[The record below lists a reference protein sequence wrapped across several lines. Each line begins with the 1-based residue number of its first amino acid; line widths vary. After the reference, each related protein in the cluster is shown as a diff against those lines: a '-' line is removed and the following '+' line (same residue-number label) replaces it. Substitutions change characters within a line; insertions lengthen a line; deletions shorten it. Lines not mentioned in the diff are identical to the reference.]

1 MHALIIDEEHLIA
14 TAIDNVLKNC
24 CLRSFDF
31 AATSQVTVN
40 AASQRCP
47 DLITSDV
54 KLDSS
59 CGIEAVRSICSGAKI
74 PVIFITG
81 NGAEVMRRLPNHQLL
96 DKPFSDEALIVAV
109 STALTSAPIQ
119 ARRT

>member
-1 MHALIIDEEHLIA
+1 MHALVIEDEPLIA
-14 TAIDNVLKNC
+14 LAIENVLRSCGFK
-24 CLRSFDF
+24 SFDF
-31 AATSQVTVN
+31 AASCQVAID

-81 NGAEVMRRLPNHQLL
+81 DGAVVMRRLPYHQLL

-109 STALTSAPIQ
+109 STALTSAPIH